1 MLPVSVSLPVDC
13 VCDYVW
19 VFFSDALEIISE
31 SARHA
36 NDSMKKT
43 VSHVLRYGEDRVI
56 VLTHNSLERNSLD
69 KPGRGGGALP
79 YEKVGNSNKLVTETG
94 FFYRSHSTGHSHR
107 SLELC
112 TQTKYV
118 FTEDIH

>member
-1 MLPVSVSLPVDC
+1 MLWEHKPQASVSKA
-13 VCDYVW
+13 
-19 VFFSDALEIISE
+19 FSSSPKLSLE
-31 SARHA
+31 
-36 NDSMKKT
+36 
-43 VSHVLRYGEDRVI
+43 VLRTITPEKHGEQ
-56 VLTHNSLERNSLD
+56 
-69 KPGRGGGALP
+69 
-79 YEKVGNSNKLVTETG
+79 TG